1 MWFLRSLGI
10 YFLIAWAWI
19 ASVLLHT
26 EYVLA
31 SSEGSS

>member
-1 MWFLRSLGI
+1 MSFLCSLGI
-10 YFLIAWAWI
+10 YFLIAWALI

-26 EYVLA
+26 EYMLS